1 MNLCGRLANRYNPRA
16 LQIPTPT
23 NRLVTNFLGARR
35 SSLFVA
41 AAAAALFV
49 LPQTASAT
57 PLWPDPPASPTA
69 QVVLDLFLVVFIVGL
84 IALIGYT
91 LSLLGASRS
100 AVDADAPAV
109 AESSA
114 KSAVI
119 AGAVIFVV
127 FIVIGAFAFNKTASA
142 EKSLNAGSGLKVT
155 TFSQPGL
162 KVAHV
167 VKAPA
172 GPAYSIRV
180 NAQQYLWR
188 YEYTGVNNA
197 KWNTYSYNDLVLPQG
212 VTVLLD
218 FTSSDAEAA
227 WWVPQL
233 GGSITA
239 MPGYDNKVWIR
250 ADKSGLFPGSGTVV
264 NGTNYANQI
273 TNVTVVDPA
282 LFKRWVAGKQ
292 IEISESMAALGAER
306 ASGEEQELIS
316 GQKSAAGTSEAAS
329 EVDQTKAADAAG
341 DNK

>member
-1 MNLCGRLANRYNPRA
+1 
-16 LQIPTPT
+16 LQIQTPT
-23 NRLVTNFLGARR
+23 NRFVSNFLGARR

-57 PLWPDPPASPTA
+57 PLWPDSPNSPIA
-69 QVVLDLFLVVFIVGL
+69 QVVLDLFLVVFVIGL
-84 IALIGYT
+84 IAVIGYT
-91 LSLLGASRS
+91 LALLGASR
-100 AVDADAPAV
+100 AEVDVDAPA
-109 AESSA
+109 AEDASA

-119 AGAVIFVV
+119 TGAVLFLVFVV
-127 FIVIGAFAFNKTASA
+127 IGGFAFTKTSSA
-142 EKSLNAGSGLKVT
+142 EKSLKGSGNFKVT

-167 VKAPA
+167 VKAPK

-188 YEYTGVNNA
+188 YDYSGLKNA
-197 KWNTYSYNDLVLPQG
+197 KWNTYSYNDLVLPAG
-212 VTVLLD
+212 VTVMLD

-239 MPGYDNKVWIR
+239 MPGYDNKVWLR
-250 ADKSGLFPGSGTVV
+250 ADKAGLYTGSGTVV
-264 NGTNYANQI
+264 NGTNYANMI

-282 LFKRWVAGKQ
+282 LFLRWVGGKQ
-292 IEISESMAALGAER
+292 VEIDDAMTALGLER
-306 ASGEEQELIS
+306 ASGEEQQLIT
-316 GQKSAAGTSEAAS
+316 GQKSAAGTGEAATQ
-329 EVDQTKAADAAG
+329 VQQTEAADQAG
-341 DNK
+341 KNK

>member
-1 MNLCGRLANRYNPRA
+1 

-23 NRLVTNFLGARR
+23 NRFSARR

-57 PLWPDPPASPTA
+57 PLWPDSPASPVA
-69 QVVLDLFLVVFIVGL
+69 EIVLDLFLVVFVVGV
-84 IALIGYT
+84 IAVLGYT
-91 LSLLGASRS
+91 LALLGAGR
-100 AVDADAPAV
+100 AEIDADAPAV

-114 KSAVI
+114 KPAVI
-119 AGAVIFVV
+119 AGSVIFLV
-127 FIVIGAFAFNKTASA
+127 FVVIGSFAYTKTVSA
-142 EKSLNAGSGLKVT
+142 EESIKGTGNFKVT

-167 VKAPA
+167 VKAPK

-188 YEYTGVNNA
+188 YDYSGLDNA
-197 KWNTYSYNDLVLPQG
+197 KWNTYSYNDLVLPAG

-218 FTSSDAEAA
+218 FTSSDVEAA

-239 MPGYDNKVWIR
+239 LPGYANKFWVR
-250 ADKSGLFPGSGTVV
+250 ADKPGLYPGSGTVV
-264 NGTNYANQI
+264 NGTNYASQI
-273 TNVTVVDPA
+273 TNVTVVDPR
-282 LFKRWVAGKQ
+282 FFVRWLAGKQ
-292 IEISESMAALGAER
+292 IEIDQAMTALGAER
-306 ASGEEQELIS
+306 ASGEEEELITGE
-316 GQKSAAGTSEAAS
+316 GQPSEAAS
-329 EVDQTKAADAAG
+329 ETEQTEAADEEG
-341 DNK
+341 KN